1 MREIYRE
8 KENESKIHSDERDV
22 RDSNFALQQEL
33 YFIKCFQCDF
43 PATRYVRKSVGR
55 SVGGL
60 VDLLVGLSSFP

>member
-33 YFIKCFQCDF
+33 YFDKCFQCDF

>member
-22 RDSNFALQQEL
+22 RDSNFD
-33 YFIKCFQCDF
+33 KCFQCDF